1 MQVPQAWETKWALE
15 SPISS
20 WDVNDAKVPWAGVAS
35 ARLDRSDIGFLRVQN
50 RRSSQR
56 SPGTEI
62 EKVECKG
69 LPVMLRFSVSVA
81 GELISYG
88 PVRST

>member
-35 ARLDRSDIGFLRVQN
+35 ARLDSSDMSFLRVHYDRWGQGA
-50 RRSSQR
+50 
-56 SPGTEI
+56 PGI
-62 EKVECKG
+62 EMETVEMATG
-69 LPVMLRFSVSVA
+69 F
-81 GELISYG
+81 
-88 PVRST
+88 